1 MIWAWRFEWY
11 LIRWIA
17 NISNG
22 NRGRHNDGLTITSF
36 KEMRLYNTSNGLWY
50 NIGSGCVKIEK
61 ICGSNPGQPSQ
72 VNYRKQ
78 NLSASYQPWQASAGP
93 PKVWI
98 GSFLVM
104 ALGAGVTLGHLAK
117 NALATRRWLAAGST
131 ASWPFGKHSPITF
144 FEYPLPSTW

>member
-1 MIWAWRFEWY
+1 MVY
-11 LIRWIA
+11 
-17 NISNG
+17 
-22 NRGRHNDGLTITSF
+22 DTIL
-36 KEMRLYNTSNGLWY
+36 EVDAL
-50 NIGSGCVKIEK
+50 KIEK

-117 NALATRRWLAAGST
+117 NALATRR
-131 ASWPFGKHSPITF
+131 
-144 FEYPLPSTW
+144 

>member
-1 MIWAWRFEWY
+1 MDALKLRSY
-11 LIRWIA
+11 
-17 NISNG
+17 
-22 NRGRHNDGLTITSF
+22 
-36 KEMRLYNTSNGLWY
+36 
-50 NIGSGCVKIEK
+50 VV
-61 ICGSNPGQPSQ
+61 SNPGQPSQ

-117 NALATRRWLAAGST
+117 NALATRR
-131 ASWPFGKHSPITF
+131 
-144 FEYPLPSTW
+144 

>member
-17 NISNG
+17 NI
-22 NRGRHNDGLTITSF
+22 RKPWPPWRMVLTITSF